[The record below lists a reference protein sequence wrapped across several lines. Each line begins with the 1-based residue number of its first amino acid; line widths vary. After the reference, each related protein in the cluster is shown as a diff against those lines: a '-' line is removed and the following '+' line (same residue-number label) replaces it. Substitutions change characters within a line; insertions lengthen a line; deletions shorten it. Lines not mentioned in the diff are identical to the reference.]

1 MTSADAYQNAERC
14 ELCIVGAGI
23 GGLNALFAA
32 SHYLSGSDRV
42 ILVDRRAAAG
52 GMWNDTYDYVRLH
65 QPHPFFT
72 AGDVPWTLGRERQYL
87 ARGVEVLDH
96 LRHCANELGKRVAL
110 DPFYEH
116 EYRSHEE
123 VTDNGCTEVLV
134 KLARVNGDGTP
145 VYVRAKK
152 LIQAQVNAIPSI
164 PPLELSSDE
173 VRSVAPAFDDILGD
187 EMRASD
193 APIYVVGG
201 GKTGMDTAHALIQ
214 RFPDK
219 AVTLLTGLG
228 TVFLRRDAL
237 FPTGVKRW
245 VGGLMPA
252 EVFVD
257 LARHFDGDNEAE
269 VLRRFHDRYGIALHD
284 DDRNFMFGLLSDAEK
299 QVIARGT
306 REIIRDYLEDVVD
319 RDGQPVMRLRGG
331 EERTIEPGSWIVNCT
346 GHIFRG
352 TPPSYQPFVSE
363 SGAVL
368 AVHGMSAIALLPA
381 LAAYFLTHVSYL
393 DAFGRLPLYEVDLVA
408 LREKARDVVPWAGTT
423 MNMYNIGLIAGATPS
438 HVMMRAGIDS
448 NRWYPLPRQLPFLL
462 QMRRNFP
469 RNAEHY
475 RRTLDRVREKYDL
488 RCGPVH
494 A

>member
-1 MTSADAYQNAERC
+1 MTSVDAWEKAEHC

-23 GGLNALFAA
+23 GGLNALYAA
-32 SHYLSGSDRV
+32 SHYLSRSDRV
-42 ILVDRRAAAG
+42 ILVDRRPGAG

-72 AGDVPWTLGRERQYL
+72 AGDLPWTLGRERQYL
-87 ARGVEVLDH
+87 ARGVEVLAH
-96 LRHCANELGKRVAL
+96 LRHCADELGKRVAL
-110 DPFYEH
+110 DPFYGY

-123 VTDNGCTEVLV
+123 RTVDGCTEVLV
-134 KLARVNGDGTP
+134 TLARVNGDNAP

-164 PPLELSSDE
+164 PPLELASKN

-187 EMRASD
+187 EMRTSD
-193 APIYVVGG
+193 APVYVIGG

-214 RFPDK
+214 RYPDK
-219 AVTLLTGLG
+219 AVSLLIGQG

-237 FPTGVKRW
+237 FPTGMKRW
-245 VGGLMPA
+245 VGGLTPA

-257 LARHFDGDNEAE
+257 LARHFDGDNEAAM
-269 VLRRFHDRYGIALHD
+269 LRRFHERYGIALHD
-284 DDRNFMFGLLSDAEK
+284 DCKNFMFGLLSDGEK
-299 QVIARGT
+299 EVVARGA
-306 REIIRDYLEDVVD
+306 REVVRDYLQDVVD
-319 RDGQPVMRLRGG
+319 RDGRPVMRLRGG
-331 EERTIEPGSWIVNCT
+331 EEREIEPGSWIVNCT

-352 TPPSYQPFVSE
+352 TPPFYAPFVSD

-381 LAAYFLTHVSYL
+381 LAGYFLTHVSYL
-393 DAFGRLPLYEVDLVA
+393 DAFGKLPLYEVDLVA
-408 LREKARDVVPWAGTT
+408 LREKAPDVVPWAGIT
-423 MNMYNIGLIAGATPS
+423 MNMHNIGLIAGATPS
-438 HVMMRAGIDS
+438 YVMMRAGIDS

-462 QMRRNFP
+462 HMRRNFS
-469 RNAEHY
+469 RDAERY

-488 RCGPVH
+488 RCGPLH